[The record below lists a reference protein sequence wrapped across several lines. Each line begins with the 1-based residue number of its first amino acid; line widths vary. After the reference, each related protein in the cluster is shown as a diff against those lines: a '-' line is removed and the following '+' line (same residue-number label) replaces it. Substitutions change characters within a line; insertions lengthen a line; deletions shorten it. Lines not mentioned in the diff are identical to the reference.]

1 MTASIHS
8 HALSDPTSKQSTTS
22 HITVGDPNFL
32 ANLPGVSM
40 KLVLS
45 QRHHH
50 SSFDLPSTK
59 LLLIRAS
66 STTVVNIVSA
76 PTSRTYLPA
85 THSTILEKTNYVI
98 RFERWMNGEKDE
110 IRHFMPHPKH
120 STTFIELKPSTLA
133 ASSRNVKWVPNMRYL
148 KFRCDVHAGP
158 WFTCFVLERRGEVK
172 LEVRSIKRKRNT
184 EIVGGVSEELGS
196 EGGFQACCSKNYSD

>member
-1 MTASIHS
+1 MSSI
-8 HALSDPTSKQSTTS
+8 
-22 HITVGDPNFL
+22 N
-32 ANLPGVSM
+32 
-40 KLVLS
+40 
-45 QRHHH
+45 
-50 SSFDLPSTK
+50 SSP
-59 LLLIRAS
+59 S
-66 STTVVNIVSA
+66 STDLHGQQSSSVAASVIPTPPSRSTHTCSTELFCCDSLYPLTRPLGPHEQAIYHFAYYMVNIVSA

-158 WFTCFVLERRGEVK
+158 WFTCFVLERREEVK
-172 LEVRSIKRKRNT
+172 LEATSRLTLRPARVANDA
-184 EIVGGVSEELGS
+184 EYDVSVVS
-196 EGGFQACCSKNYSD
+196 ST